1 MVSYY
6 VDLAIGLILAF
17 LLLSLLVSGLNEGLV
32 RLLGIRSK
40 FLWAYLR
47 DTLDGGE
54 VVEKVPGVLRWLDAR
69 LKGFSRFSRRLRSA
83 LADLLPPPKMIR
95 SRLPATLLGVFAKLP
110 FGKDPRPA
118 FSPHPAPVHSPPL
131 AAAADSLVAAE
142 IKSAGPSA
150 GSEGSTGAEGTAGSP
165 FAVLPSDILI
175 ASTPADQAGSSPEV
189 AGSTQADSST
199 TESTVAADVDSAG
212 AASIDSAHG
221 AEQADPREH
230 GESLTDLLHERLQEI
245 DEAKQGKTT
254 IAEIPPSRFSVAL
267 LEIASVR
274 GGVEPLLGQLQT
286 LKSPLYRPL
295 AAIWEKSGG
304 ILPALTPVPLTPSPP
319 AAHTPFIDGSE
330 LTPGTATTTPG
341 TVTTASTPT
350 PPGTATTPGTAT
362 APTPGTVT
370 AAGSATTPTPGTVT
384 APTPGTA
391 TAATPGTATAAGTTA
406 PGTATTPGTAAA
418 PAETAAPSPVDME
431 AFRKGVEEW
440 FDGEMTR
447 LTLLYRRYV
456 RWAVG
461 ILSLLVTLLFSM
473 DALEYGKT
481 LLNDNAYRSA
491 VAAFADQG
499 EQALAPIKAQCEPDK
514 DTYTC
519 VTEVLSTP
527 AFVKI
532 FAHAPVSATIPPS
545 GSPSWTW
552 RGGDWW
558 DRLITSSHWP
568 GFLLTLVAL
577 LFGAPFWWDMLR
589 RVTGL
594 KSRST
599 TTSTAK

>member
-17 LLLSLLVSGLNEGLV
+17 LLLSLLVSGLNEGVV

-69 LKGFSRFSRRLRSA
+69 LKGFSRLSRRLRSA

-110 FGKDPRPA
+110 FGTDPRPA
-118 FSPHPAPVHSPPL
+118 FSPSPAPLSSPPL

-142 IKSAGPSA
+142 AKSAGPAA
-150 GSEGSTGAEGTAGSP
+150 GTEAAPSTVSPSE
-165 FAVLPSDILI
+165 ILI
-175 ASTPADQAGSSPEV
+175 ASTPAEQAAALIESPGPEQA
-189 AGSTQADSST
+189 AGGDT
-199 TESTVAADVDSAG
+199 
-212 AASIDSAHG
+212 AASTDGTSTDGTSIAAAAVDSAHG

-245 DEAKQGKTT
+245 DEAKLGKTT

-267 LEIASVR
+267 LEIASDR
-274 GGVEPLLGQLQT
+274 GGVEPLLSQLQT

-304 ILPALTPVPLTPSPP
+304 VLSVPALTARTPPHLS
-319 AAHTPFIDGSE
+319 AQTPFADTGQPTSAN
-330 LTPGTATTTPG
+330 TGT
-341 TVTTASTPT
+341 
-350 PPGTATTPGTAT
+350 
-362 APTPGTVT
+362 
-370 AAGSATTPTPGTVT
+370 
-384 APTPGTA
+384 
-391 TAATPGTATAAGTTA
+391 
-406 PGTATTPGTAAA
+406 A
-418 PAETAAPSPVDME
+418 PAETPAPSAVNME
-431 AFRKGVEEW
+431 AFRKGVEDW

-499 EQALAPIKAQCEPDK
+499 EEALGPIKDQCAPDT

-532 FAHAPVSATIPPS
+532 FAHAPVSATIPTS
-545 GSPSWTW
+545 GSPAWSW

-558 DRLITSSHWP
+558 DRLRTPSHWP

-577 LFGAPFWWDMLR
+577 LFGGPFWWDMLR

-594 KSRST
+594 KSRT
-599 TTSTAK
+599 TTSTTK